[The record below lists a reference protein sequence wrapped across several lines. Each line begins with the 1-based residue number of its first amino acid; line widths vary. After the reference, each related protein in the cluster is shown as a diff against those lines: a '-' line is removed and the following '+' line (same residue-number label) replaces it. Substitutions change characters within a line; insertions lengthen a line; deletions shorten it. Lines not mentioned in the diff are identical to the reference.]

1 METVALVNT
10 AFETEPPQL
19 LIPLAPA
26 RRFSLHPPPTAT
38 IAELGTA
45 GSPVRMFVVRDALEV
60 LVVASD
66 RNMGPKIAYV
76 LISGFEEEVPISDK
90 LAEELGIVIVAAG
103 SEKGGL

>member
-1 METVALVNT
+1 M
-10 AFETEPPQL
+10 
-19 LIPLAPA
+19 
-26 RRFSLHPPPTAT
+26 
-38 IAELGTA
+38 
-45 GSPVRMFVVRDALEV
+45 

-76 LISGFEEEVPISDK
+76 LISGFEEEVLISDK